1 MAIAPQD
8 ILAKTINSAYEANL
22 GRPADFSGMTHYL
35 REIASGNKT
44 VDQVIADLEYAGQQ
58 FSQPGQAEYI
68 APDAVYYE
76 APDVSQQ
83 QYIDTRIQQ
92 QQEQPEV
99 EQEQQEVEQESK
111 SNQKLSKRLSRLLA
125 NQVLKTELRTLQV
138 NSKICTA
145 W

>member
-8 ILAKTINSAYEANL
+8 ILAQAINSAYEANL
-22 GRPADFSGMTHYL
+22 GRPADLSGMTHYL
-35 REIASGNKT
+35 GEIASGNKT

-92 QQEQPEV
+92 
-99 EQEQQEVEQESK
+99 
-111 SNQKLSKRLSRLLA
+111 SNNRNHKKLSKRLSRLLA